1 VNGGPWLAK
10 LESEPEKK
18 RREGEAL
25 CPVLKNNEEMFRKM
39 KMKFT
44 FAVPA
49 LVLAFAGFA
58 FAGSYF
64 TLADNTNLAGKKLK
78 AGEYEVSLKKDQAVI
93 TDPDGKTTKIP
104 VKVEQAATKFPN
116 TMAIVKAESGGTD
129 LMEVDMGGTT
139 NRLLFGQ

>member
-1 VNGGPWLAK
+1 
-10 LESEPEKK
+10 
-18 RREGEAL
+18 
-25 CPVLKNNEEMFRKM
+25 M

-58 FAGSYF
+58 FAGTYF
-64 TLADNTNLAGKKLK
+64 TLADNANLAGKKMK

-104 VKVEQAATKFPN
+104 VKVEQAATKFAN
-116 TMAIVKAESGGTD
+116 TMALVKPGNGGAE
-129 LMEVDMGGTT
+129 LIEVDMGGTT